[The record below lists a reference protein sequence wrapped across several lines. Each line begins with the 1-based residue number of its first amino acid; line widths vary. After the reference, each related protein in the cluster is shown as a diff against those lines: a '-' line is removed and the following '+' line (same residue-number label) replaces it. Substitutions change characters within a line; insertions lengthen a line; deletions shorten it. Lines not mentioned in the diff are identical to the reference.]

1 MKTRQ
6 IVLANP
12 RGFCAGVDRAIA
24 IVERALAQ
32 FGAPIYVRHEV
43 VHNRYVVERLRAQ
56 GAVFVEELE
65 EVPAGATVIF
75 SAHGVAKGVR
85 AEADARGLR
94 VFDATCPL
102 VTKVHVEVSRSL
114 AAGRQVVL
122 VGHRGH
128 PEVEGTL
135 GQWLLPA
142 QQQHLHLV
150 EHEAD
155 VAALPLTPDASVAYV
170 TQTTLSVDDTRK
182 VVDALRQRFAG
193 ISAPRRDDICY
204 ATQNRQDAVRAL
216 AAQVDGVL
224 VVGSVNSS
232 NSNRLRELAEQ
243 CGKPSYLI
251 DSAEDIQAQWL
262 TAWQVVGV
270 TAGASAPEV
279 LVAAVIARLQALLGA
294 DTPVTELAGRAET
307 IAFSLPRE
315 LAARTA

>member
-1 MKTRQ
+1 
-6 IVLANP
+6 
-12 RGFCAGVDRAIA
+12 
-24 IVERALAQ
+24 
-32 FGAPIYVRHEV
+32 
-43 VHNRYVVERLRAQ
+43 
-56 GAVFVEELE
+56 
-65 EVPAGATVIF
+65 
-75 SAHGVAKGVR
+75 
-85 AEADARGLR
+85 
-94 VFDATCPL
+94 
-102 VTKVHVEVSRSL
+102 
-114 AAGRQVVL
+114 VVL